1 MGKALAAQKAKEEE
15 EARAQVR
22 EQVKG
27 MKAAYITALDA
38 AQVKGLEPA
47 MLAEFSAEQLQAIA
61 PEMLNQLSAAQLQAL
76 EPSTL
81 AAFSAE
87 QLRALA
93 PEKMRSMTAHQ
104 VASLTADQVG
114 MMSEAQLACFNEKQL
129 ERLDP
134 ASAQK
139 VRALTN
145 AQAGPSAAA
154 AAAAPKGPAPGGKG
168 KAAGPPEGGEGG
180 AVGAAPPA
188 GAKKPEPK
196 KVSRPGLPDRP
207 RHKLLHRR
215 RDAVDAR
222 RLVGPPLSLL
232 TGCTESSGSLRIVPG
247 AAASWRM
254 PSSKS
259 PDSAFMVPAASLTT
273 LADARSRTTFV
284 APLCMD
290 AVDALLL
297 LVGPPRCSP
306 SVAGGCRR
314 QRHRTRR
321 SPAWCLQ
328 HRWRTP
334 ARGRPLS
341 THCAWT
347 PWTHGGS
354 LPPPTVPT

>member
-27 MKAAYITALDA
+27 MKAADITALDA

-154 AAAAPKGPAPGGKG
+154 AAPKGPAPGGKG

-180 AVGAAPPA
+180 AGGAAPPA

-196 KVSRPGLPDRP
+196 KVSRPGLPHRP
-207 RHKLLHRR
+207 RHELLHRR

-259 PDSAFMVPAASLTT
+259 PDSRRHGACSRWRPPTRGRPLSPQCATWNASMWRYVLQS
-273 LADARSRTTFV
+273 LW
-284 APLCMD
+284 M
-290 AVDALLL
+290 DALLL
-297 LVGPPRCSP
+297 LVAPH
-306 SVAGGCRR
+306 AA
-314 QRHRTRR
+314 HL
-321 SPAWCLQ
+321 A
-328 HRWRTP
+328 
-334 ARGRPLS
+334 
-341 THCAWT
+341 
-347 PWTHGGS
+347 
-354 LPPPTVPT
+354 

>member
-154 AAAAPKGPAPGGKG
+154 AAAPKGPAPGGKG

-180 AVGAAPPA
+180 AGGAAPPA

-207 RHKLLHRR
+207 RHELLHRR

-222 RLVGPPLSLL
+222 RLVAPPQLAHRPR
-232 TGCTESSGSLRIVPG
+232 GRGQ
-247 AAASWRM
+247 
-254 PSSKS
+254 
-259 PDSAFMVPAASLTT
+259 
-273 LADARSRTTFV
+273 LADAVVEV
-284 APLCMD
+284 ADSTL
-290 AVDALLL
+290 
-297 LVGPPRCSP
+297 
-306 SVAGGCRR
+306 AGR
-314 QRHRTRR
+314 
-321 SPAWCLQ
+321 WCLQ
-328 HRWRTP
+328 HRWRP
-334 ARGRPLS
+334 PPRGRP
-341 THCAWT
+341 CRPNVQRGT
-347 PWTHGGS
+347 P
-354 LPPPTVPT
+354 